1 MRKAALNLLILL
13 ICTLSLSVDL
23 SAKNPLDM
31 RVLGEDEKTGDAHYV
46 QFGESI
52 SYLELAKSRTV
63 ILDLPTVKKGVD
75 RIGIRVNQDSM
86 VLDAAN
92 PILVELESAGKL
104 DVGIWDPNGG
114 EASELLVSGKTKMAV
129 KIIKKA
135 PMITNDAIVFGILF
149 LCLALIFFTS
159 NSENK
164 GWKKFYKYVP
174 ALLMCYLVPSILVS
188 LGLISAEVSSTYSVA
203 KNYLLP
209 TALILMTLSI
219 DFKGVLRLGNKSVI
233 MFLTATVGIV
243 IGGPLAILIVS
254 TFSPETVGGAGF
266 DAVWRGLAT
275 LAGSWIGGGA
285 NQTAMLEIYQY
296 NPQKYGG
303 MVLVDIVVANLWM
316 AVLLLGVGRREA
328 IDRWL
333 KADSSA
339 ITELQEKVESYTK
352 SITSNP
358 TLRDMMVVLGVGFAL
373 TGLAHLLAQGAT
385 GWISATAMK
394 DSVLNSS
401 FFWIVVGA
409 TTFGLVLSF
418 TKARKLEGFG
428 ASKMGSVFIYILVA
442 TIGMKM
448 DIRQIVENPMLILVG
463 IIWMA
468 IHVIILVIVAKLIRA
483 PYFFLAVG
491 SKANIGGAASA
502 PVVAAAF
509 HPSLAPVGVLLAVLG
524 YALGTYCA
532 ILCAQLME
540 IASGF

>member
-1 MRKAALNLLILL
+1 MKKATLNILIVLMA
-13 ICTLSLSVDL
+13 TLSV
-23 SAKNPLDM
+23 SANNPLNM
-31 RVLGEDEKTGDAHYV
+31 KVLEPGESATDAHYV
-46 QFGESI
+46 QFGEAP
-52 SYLELAKSRTV
+52 SYLELAKSKSV
-63 ILDLPTVKKGVD
+63 ILDFPTLRNGVEK
-75 RIGIRVNQDSM
+75 IGVRVNQDSLVM
-86 VLDAAN
+86 DGNGLL
-92 PILVELESAGKL
+92 LVELESAGKL
-104 DVGIWDPNGG
+104 DVGVYDPNGG
-114 EASELLVSGKTKMAV
+114 ESSALLVSGKSGMKV
-129 KIIKKA
+129 KVIKKA
-135 PMITNDAIVFGILF
+135 PLITNDAIVFGILF

-159 NSENK
+159 HSENK
-164 GWKKFYKYVP
+164 GLKKFYKYVP

-188 LGLISAEVSSTYSVA
+188 LGLISAEVSGTYGVA

-219 DFKGVLRLGNKSVI
+219 DFKGVLRLGSKSLI
-233 MFLTATVGIV
+233 MFLTATFGIV
-243 IGGPLAILIVS
+243 VGGPLAILIVA
-254 TFSPETVGGAGF
+254 TFSPESVGGVGF
-266 DAVWRGLAT
+266 DAVWRGLST

-303 MVLVDIVVANLWM
+303 MVLVDIVVANIWM

-339 ITELQEKVESYTK
+339 ITELQEKVENYTK
-352 SITSNP
+352 SITTNP
-358 TLRDMMVVLGVGFAL
+358 TLRDMIVVLGVGFAF
-373 TGLAHLLAQGAT
+373 TGLSHLIAQGAT
-385 GWISATAMK
+385 GYISATALK
-394 DSVLNSS
+394 DSVLNSG
-401 FFWIVVGA
+401 FFWIVVCA
-409 TTFGLVLSF
+409 TTFGLALSF
-418 TKARKLEGFG
+418 TKARSLEGFG

-463 IIWMA
+463 LIWMA
-468 IHVIILVIVAKLIRA
+468 IHVIILVIVAKMIRA

-540 IASGF
+540 YVSMF